1 MTGVLALAQGLA
13 PGVVVPY
20 LGMFFAGIMAL
31 ALGLIAAR
39 RFLGAPP
46 SHGYVLDINA
56 VSAHAGQGAAGQGS
70 GKGHRTSAPPEP
82 GVTSSPGAARS
93 GWPAQAGHALRT
105 TRRR

>member
-20 LGMFFAGIMAL
+20 VGMFFAGIMAL

-56 VSAHAGQGAAGQGS
+56 VSAHAGQGS
-70 GKGHRTSAPPEP
+70 
-82 GVTSSPGAARS
+82 
-93 GWPAQAGHALRT
+93 AGHGEGQAHKRAA
-105 TRRR
+105 